1 MGVGDTTCPRCGLF
15 IDAQGRCYPGC
26 TGPLAATLR
35 CGGCYQQN
43 LPDAELC
50 EGCGHEL
57 GLEPIA
63 EPDALRC
70 SACDEP
76 FSAFRAAAGL
86 LRDCGRCG
94 GQLVDHALLRDLL
107 ERRESYGKSA
117 PHPPRRP
124 GPVDLRVRYVRCP
137 ACRQPMNRKNFAGR
151 SGIIVDICR
160 EHGTWFDRGELPQLL
175 AFVASGGAARARQ
188 LQLEEDERARRQAAL
203 ARDASRRA
211 SAVAPASTWE
221 NRRLVVEELL
231 ELLWQITR

>member
-1 MGVGDTTCPRCGLF
+1 MDAGRTTCPRCGLF
-15 IDAQGRCYPGC
+15 VDAQGRCYPGC
-26 TGPLAATLR
+26 AGPLATLR
-35 CGGCYQQN
+35 CGGCYQLN
-43 LPDAELC
+43 VPDAERC
-50 EGCGHEL
+50 DGCGHEL

-70 SACDEP
+70 SDCDEP
-76 FSAFRAAAGL
+76 FSAFHAATGL

-107 ERRESYGKSA
+107 ERRESYGRSA
-117 PHPPRRP
+117 PRPPRRP
-124 GPVDLRVRYVRCP
+124 EHVDVRVRYVRCP
-137 ACRQPMNRKNFAGR
+137 ACRQPMNRKNFAGK

-175 AFVASGGAARARQ
+175 SFVASGGAARARQ
-188 LQLEEDERARRQAAL
+188 QQTEEAERARRQAEL
-203 ARDASRRA
+203 ARDAARRA